1 MKHVVLV
8 FGLLILS
15 ACSSR
20 SIKPDPNGVKVSREE
35 PSEKC
40 QEIGT
45 ISGTTIFAQG
55 TQDQAL
61 DDLKREAA
69 NKGANYV
76 VVKQFSGSG
85 TTVTGVA
92 FECP

>member
-1 MKHVVLV
+1 MKSVVLV
-8 FGLLILS
+8 FGLLLLG

-20 SIKPDPNGVKVSREE
+20 SIKPDPNGVKISREE

-45 ISGTTIFAQG
+45 ISGTTVFANG
-55 TQDQAL
+55 SQDQAL

-76 VVKQFSGSG
+76 LVKQFSSYG